1 MDGALLVVL
10 AAMVTMALRRIAPVI
25 AIFGAIVVVNGYPVL
40 GNPYGPIQLCIVIAM
55 VEAARRLPIRISL
68 PACGLAAVLA
78 SGTVFVR
85 LASDAS
91 EPCWLALAWT
101 SWLIVPWSPGSL
113 AHVAAAGRA
122 RARQDLVAR
131 GDAGGGDADRRWGAR
146 HGGARPGADG
156 RAGGVGLLILQEQP
170 DQARRALE
178 AIRSASARCGT
189 SSRAGSVSPT
199 CRRAA
204 ISRPSKASA
213 PIR

>member
-1 MDGALLVVL
+1 MNGALLVVL

-25 AIFGAIVVVNGYPVL
+25 AIFGAIVVVNSHPIL

-55 VEAARRLPIRISL
+55 
-68 PACGLAAVLA
+68 
-78 SGTVFVR
+78 
-85 LASDAS
+85 
-91 EPCWLALAWT
+91 
-101 SWLIVPWSPGSL
+101 
-113 AHVAAAGRA
+113 
-122 RARQDLVAR
+122 
-131 GDAGGGDADRRWGAR
+131 
-146 HGGARPGADG
+146 
-156 RAGGVGLLILQEQP
+156 QEQP

-178 AIRSASARCGT
+178 VIRSGSARCAT